1 MNEDKII
8 KQMIANNMKFHPT
21 IKDSGLGLDDKL
33 TLQYLLENEFNNN
46 FSELIKDMMK
56 YAIQEELYELAII
69 MRDFLNKEQ

>member
-8 KQMIANNMKFHPT
+8 KQIITNNMKFHPI
-21 IKDSGLGLDDKL
+21 IKDSGLSLDDKL

-46 FSELIKDMMK
+46 FSKLINDMMK
-56 YAIQEELYELAII
+56 YAVQEELYELAII